1 MKKINVL
8 AGLLISTSVIFAG
21 CSLKDSKE
29 IDNKED
35 SVLVVEKEDIK
46 KDKRLGEVNKNKKE
60 KAELDSLLAVVVQ
73 ASESSEYITLES
85 KQRNIAGAVTSVK
98 KVNNN
103 KDFVFY
109 EGDLVRVYYSVSNG
123 AFNNF
128 SILSIEYAEL
138 IGYDKDEKI
147 DYYQYPILSV
157 SSGGK
162 TIQLSEK
169 NSALTHDI
177 INNFKWSLEEIP
189 SFNADYRVMSDE
201 EIEFEFDSKKGA
213 LHDSKNKIWLQLDDY
228 FSGTLKSALKNE

>member
-1 MKKINVL
+1 MKKTNIL
-8 AGLLISTSVIFAG
+8 AGLLISTAVIFAG

-29 IDNKED
+29 IDNKDD

-109 EGDLVRVYYSVSNG
+109 EGDLVRVYYSASNG